1 MQNVLVEF
9 NKDFTLMDVH
19 ANFSLSNLAGAIEN
33 MPGIVLVHQASI
45 YDIEA
50 YLDRTFFDNP
60 LQRQALKT
68 KLRLLFNEF
77 GIVYTQN

>member
-1 MQNVLVEF
+1 MENVFVEF
-9 NKDFTLMDVH
+9 NQDFTLLDVH

-33 MPGIVLVHQASI
+33 MPGVVLVHQASV

-50 YLDRTFFDNP
+50 YLDRIFFDNP

-68 KLRLLFNEF
+68 KLKSLFNEF
-77 GIVYTQN
+77 GVNLQT